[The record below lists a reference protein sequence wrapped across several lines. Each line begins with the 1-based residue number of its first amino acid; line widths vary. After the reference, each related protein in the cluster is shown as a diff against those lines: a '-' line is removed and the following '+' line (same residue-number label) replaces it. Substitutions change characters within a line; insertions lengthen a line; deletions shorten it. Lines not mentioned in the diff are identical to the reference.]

1 MPGQEILTVVFLGEV
16 DDPLLAAL
24 KALPEVREVA
34 RDDPHSVRLILAGD
48 VVPVESILEVSRGR
62 ANKMKSMTLL
72 EPTLEDVFIHYTG
85 RGLRD
90 TAVGEYSYAVP
101 SMMR

>member
-1 MPGQEILTVVFLGEV
+1 MEEI
-16 DDPLLAAL
+16 DDGLLAAL
-24 KALPEVREVA
+24 KALPEVHEGARE
-34 RDDPHSVRLILAGD
+34 DPHTVRLILAKD
-48 VVPVESILEVSRGR
+48 VVPVEAILEVARSRR
-62 ANKMKSMTLL
+62 IKMKSMTLL

-90 TAVGEYSYAVP
+90 AAAGEYSYQIP